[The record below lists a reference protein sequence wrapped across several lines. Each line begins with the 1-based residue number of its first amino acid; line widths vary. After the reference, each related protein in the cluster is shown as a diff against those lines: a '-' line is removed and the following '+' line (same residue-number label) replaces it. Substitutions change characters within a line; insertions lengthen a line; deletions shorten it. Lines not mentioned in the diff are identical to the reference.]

1 MNTNEKSRRWK
12 RVVVSAV
19 MVLVLGSAVF
29 ALGSLD
35 LPFQPSETQ
44 QVVLL
49 YALSTLVVLSL
60 LIFMLILSRNFLK
73 LLAERRQQAMGSKF
87 KTKLVMGALGISL
100 LPVVFMFFLSY
111 AFLNRSLAKWF
122 PRPLEIVRDEAER
135 LLAESEEHERTLLF
149 ESAQTLAGFLAAT
162 AQTPVEIER
171 AFHERSSPYQGL
183 DCVALLD
190 SNGRLVTAAGRAEGK
205 LGELSRLVAE
215 RAAEREMFW
224 GGRTYRVAR
233 AAIENRGRTRGW
245 VLVAQQVPEEFT
257 RRKAAIEQQAANYV
271 ELSAGLRLYR
281 YQMTLVLLLFT
292 LLVLF
297 AATWFA
303 LFLSRQ
309 VTVPIVA
316 LAEATR
322 QVSRGDFDHRV
333 TVEARDELANLV
345 ESFNQMTSQLGESS
359 RQIAATNLSLQTAIR
374 QLEERQQLIET
385 LLESIPTGVISLDKQ
400 KNILRTNSA
409 VARVLGL
416 TEVPRAR
423 RLNELFEEGVV
434 TQLTELLR
442 KSSRAGSASAE
453 VELQRASGVAHI
465 AVTVSALPKGGQDYG
480 YVVVLEDLTELLR
493 GQKAAVW
500 QEVAQRIAHEI
511 KNPLTPIQLSAER
524 LRRYLERLPDTGGN
538 ADPQLTQ
545 MVAEC
550 VTLIGQEAGALKG
563 LIEEFSEFARFPAA
577 NVVPSDLN
585 AVVQSALG
593 VFENR
598 HNGIAVRTALSE
610 LPPIHLDPELF
621 RRVLVNLMDNAAEA
635 MERSPVSE
643 LRIET
648 RLDVPREAVES
659 VVADTGHGIPPED
672 KAKLF
677 LPYFSKKGRGTGLGL
692 AIVQRIVAD
701 HNGTIRVEDNQ
712 PFGARFIIQLPI

>member
-1 MNTNEKSRRWK
+1 MKANEKTRRWK
-12 RVVVSAV
+12 RLILSAV
-19 MVLVLGSAVF
+19 MVIVLGSAVF

-35 LPFQPSETQ
+35 LPFQPSRTQ

-49 YALSTLVVLSL
+49 YVLSTLVVLSL
-60 LIFMLILSRNFLK
+60 LIFMLILSRNLLK
-73 LLAERRQQAMGSKF
+73 LLAEHRQQAMGSKF
-87 KTKLVMGALGISL
+87 KTKMVMGALGISL
-100 LPVVFMFFLSY
+100 LPIILMFFLSY

-135 LLAESEEHERTLLF
+135 LLAESEERERSLLA
-149 ESAQTLAGFLAAT
+149 ESAQTLASILSRT
-162 AQTPVEIER
+162 ARTPLEMER
-171 AFHERSSPYQGL
+171 AFRERSTPYQGF
-183 DCVALLD
+183 DCVAVLD
-190 SNGRLVTAAGRAEGK
+190 AKGRLVSTSGRTPTKLDEFSRFVVEHAADRQLFWSGRRY
-205 LGELSRLVAE
+205 RLE
-215 RAAEREMFW
+215 RAA
-224 GGRTYRVAR
+224 V
-233 AAIENRGRTRGW
+233 ENNGHRWGW
-245 VLVAQQVPEEFT
+245 VMIAQQVPEEFS

-281 YQMTLVLLLFT
+281 YQMILILLLFT

-322 QVSRGDFDHRV
+322 EVSRGDFDYRV
-333 TVEARDELANLV
+333 AVEAKDELANLV
-345 ESFNQMTSQLGESS
+345 ASFNQMTSQLGESS

-385 LLESIPTGVISLDKQ
+385 LLESIPTGVVSLDKQ

-409 VARVLGL
+409 VARVLGM
-416 TEVPRAR
+416 TEVPKAR

-434 TQLTELLR
+434 TQLGELLR
-442 KSSRAGSASAE
+442 KSSRAGSATAE
-453 VELQRASGVAHI
+453 VELRRASGAAHV
-465 AVTVSALPKGGQDYG
+465 AVTVSVLRKNSQDYG
-480 YVVVLEDLTELLR
+480 YVVVLEDLTEVLR

-524 LRRYLERLPDTGGN
+524 LRRYLERKPEAGAT
-538 ADPQLTQ
+538 ADPALAQ
-545 MVAEC
+545 MVTEC
-550 VTLIGQEAGALKG
+550 VSLIGQEAGALKG
-563 LIEEFSEFARFPAA
+563 LIEEFSEFARFPAS
-577 NVVPSDLN
+577 NPVPSDLN
-585 AVVQSALG
+585 SVIRSALG

-598 HNGIAVRTALSE
+598 HDRITVKTALAD
-610 LPPIHLDPELF
+610 LPTIRLDPELF

-635 MERSPVSE
+635 TERSTIRE

-648 RLDVPREAVES
+648 RLDAARELVEI

-712 PFGARFIIQLPI
+712 PFGARFVIQLPA